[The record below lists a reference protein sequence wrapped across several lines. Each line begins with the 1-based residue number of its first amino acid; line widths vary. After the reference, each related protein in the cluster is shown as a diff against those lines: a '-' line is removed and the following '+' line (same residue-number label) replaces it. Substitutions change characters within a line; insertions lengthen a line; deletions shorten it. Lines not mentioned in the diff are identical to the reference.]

1 MTTARIFTAGLLL
14 CLLSGSGCATPPEV
28 KQALV
33 SKDQAYQ
40 QNAQLMEQYRELLE
54 NVNDRFAHW
63 QRLIEPRLKLSL
75 ALKWATTDPFP
86 ADVAEKQQLRAEEAA
101 KQLGPDVV
109 KLIND
114 IRLAELP
121 MRSGPNNQPIFTKGK
136 GAMSG
141 IVQALPG
148 LVALIDASV
157 EKSYQ
162 AMVRP
167 LDTGAYDD
175 YRTNIAALRRI
186 NATVKEYLDID
197 VTVKPED
204 IRELA
209 EAVKA
214 AR

>member
-1 MTTARIFTAGLLL
+1 MTSARIVTAGLLL
-14 CLLSGSGCATPPEV
+14 CLLSGCATPPEV

-54 NVNDRFAHW
+54 NVNTRFAHW
-63 QRLIEPRLKLSL
+63 QRLIETRLKLSL

-86 ADVAEKQQLRAEEAA
+86 SDVAEKQQLRAEEAA
-101 KQLGPDVV
+101 KQLGPDAV
-109 KLIND
+109 KLVND

-121 MRSGPNNQPIFTKGK
+121 ARSGPNNQPIFTKGK
-136 GAMSG
+136 GTMSG

-148 LVALIDASV
+148 LVALIDTSV
-157 EKSYQ
+157 EQSYQ
-162 AMVRP
+162 TMVRP
-167 LDTGAYDD
+167 LDAGAYDD
-175 YRTNIAALRRI
+175 YRTNVAALHRI
-186 NATVKEYLDID
+186 NTTVKEYLDID

-204 IRELA
+204 IRQLA

>member
-1 MTTARIFTAGLLL
+1 MTPTRLFTAGLLL
-14 CLLSGSGCATPPEV
+14 GLLSGCATPPEV

-33 SKDQAYQ
+33 AKDQAYQ
-40 QNAQLMEQYRELLE
+40 ENARLMEQYRELLE
-54 NVNDRFAHW
+54 NVNHRFASWH
-63 QRLIEPRLKLSL
+63 QLIETRLKLSL

-86 ADVAEKQQLRAEEAA
+86 SDAAEKQQLRAETAA
-101 KQLGPDVV
+101 QELGPEVV
-109 KLIND
+109 KLVNNV
-114 IRLAELP
+114 RLADLP
-121 MRSGPNNQPIFTKGK
+121 ARSGPNNQPIFTKGT
-136 GAMSG
+136 GTMSG
-141 IVQALPG
+141 LVQALPG

-162 AMVRP
+162 ALVRP

-197 VTVKPED
+197 VTVKPDD
-204 IRELA
+204 IRQLA
-209 EAVKA
+209 EAIKA